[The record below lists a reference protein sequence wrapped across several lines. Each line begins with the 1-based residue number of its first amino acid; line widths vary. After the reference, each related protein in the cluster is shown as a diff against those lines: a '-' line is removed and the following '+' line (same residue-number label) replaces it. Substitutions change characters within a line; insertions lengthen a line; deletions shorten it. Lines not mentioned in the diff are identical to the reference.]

1 MEDSDILDHPAAM
14 TIELDRWQFE
24 RRLHHYVEY
33 QYWEKLQ
40 RLRVS
45 SGKPTND
52 KTRRSSIIDSQ
63 QRPRSQPA
71 LRRVKS
77 PNTEISD
84 KAFLRKVSAK
94 PGNCAPSIK
103 SSATSSTT
111 NCPSTKSVT
120 FMLPRGGEV
129 SDHES
134 TESEPTPPFPFSGT
148 KAKKT

>member
-1 MEDSDILDHPAAM
+1 MLDYPAAM

-24 RRLHHYVEY
+24 RRLHHYVEF

-40 RLRVS
+40 RLKVS

-52 KTRRSSIIDSQ
+52 RTRRSSIIDSQ

-71 LRRVKS
+71 LRRVTS
-77 PNTEISD
+77 PNIEISD

-94 PGNCAPSIK
+94 PGNCTIK
-103 SSATSSTT
+103 PSATTSTT

-120 FMLPRGGEV
+120 FMLPRGEV
-129 SDHES
+129 SDHDS